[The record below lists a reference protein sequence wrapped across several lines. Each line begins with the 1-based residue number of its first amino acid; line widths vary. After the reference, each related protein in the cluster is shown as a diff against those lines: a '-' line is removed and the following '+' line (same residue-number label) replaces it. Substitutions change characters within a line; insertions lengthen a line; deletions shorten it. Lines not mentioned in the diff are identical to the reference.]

1 VIALA
6 RNRSTSLVAIVAV
19 AIVATVASF
28 IVREPLERAWFL
40 RTAAAATG
48 LDLSIDRLD
57 RDGDAFVLDNLRA
70 SVRGGAASLVASHAR
85 VRMNDH
91 TIAVTLAAPHVSFDP
106 ERYRDADRARVRDAL
121 ASYAG
126 AKSSIVVA
134 VDDGTLGLAHGDTPI
149 ATFETIGGKIVA
161 TTGHVR
167 YDLTAR
173 LVDGDKRYPITGE
186 TRVADDG
193 TDLQHWAADA
203 LPLAAFD
210 ALATPDATFRARS
223 GELRALD
230 IDDGATLHASAQLV
244 GGAFALDTHAF
255 AGLHGRIVVDGT
267 AIGSRKLVGT
277 LDDRPFDFAGEVRDL
292 GSHYRWLRDGS
303 NDLASLATLA
313 TQMASE
319 PRLRDVHLESTAP
332 GLVYGQYDMTG
343 DHGPLAVTMLG
354 VDRREPTLRFGT
366 ALAENHVVSGGER
379 TSAMGV
385 RTHAVGGVNGDYF
398 DIGRTYQP
406 QGMLVKDGALVRG
419 PTDRAALAITDA
431 KAVTF
436 AEFRLGGV
444 VRTKRGTMKITELN
458 DWPSGDVSVI
468 TPDYGKE
475 LAARPGM
482 TFVRLEPVGVGAT
495 HFRVT
500 AVEAATRALPI
511 GFGIG
516 IGALVK
522 TPPPKVGERIDVSY
536 ATTPSIARATTAI
549 GGGPQLLRDGAA
561 IEDPHAPAPDER
573 DYRWPVIA
581 LARTGGDRLLFVAV
595 DGRHPERSVG
605 MTRPEFSELLRR
617 LGATD
622 AMALDSGG
630 SVTLVSRAPGDTN
643 VTVRNV
649 PSDNSAERWVSDGLF
664 LYSDAPTP
672 TIVAPKTE
680 STPVPE
686 ARPTP

>member
-6 RNRSTSLVAIVAV
+6 RTRSSSLVAIVAL
-19 AIVATVASF
+19 AIVATIVGF
-28 IVREPLERAWFL
+28 IVREPLERMWFV
-40 RTAAAATG
+40 RSVAAATG
-48 LDLSIDRLD
+48 LDLTVDRLV
-57 RDGDAFVLDNLRA
+57 RDGDAVVLDNVRA
-70 SVRGGAASLVASHAR
+70 STPGGAASLVAAHAR
-85 VRMNDH
+85 IRMDDR
-91 TIAVTLAAPHVSFDP
+91 TVAVTLVAPHLTFDP
-106 ERYRDADRARVRDAL
+106 DRYRDADRVRARDAL
-121 ASYAG
+121 GSYAHG
-126 AKSSIVVA
+126 RAGIVVS
-134 VDDGTLGLAHGDTPI
+134 VDDGTLAIAHGDTPI
-149 ATFETIGGKIVA
+149 ATFETIAGKVVA
-161 TTGHVR
+161 TTGHVA
-167 YDLTAR
+167 YDLTAQ
-173 LVDGDKRYPITGE
+173 LVDGDKRYPVVGE

-193 TDLQHWAADA
+193 TSVQHWAADA
-203 LPLAAFD
+203 LPLVPFD
-210 ALATPDATFRARS
+210 ALASPDATFRARA
-223 GELRALD
+223 GELRAVD

-244 GGAFALDTHAF
+244 GGTFALGSHTLAR
-255 AGLHGRIVVDGT
+255 LHGRIVVDAS
-267 AIGSRKLVGT
+267 AIGSRKVVGT

-313 TQMASE
+313 AQMASE
-319 PRLRDVHLESTAP
+319 PRLRDVHLEATAP
-332 GLVYGQYDMTG
+332 GLVYGQYDITG

-354 VDRREPTLRFGT
+354 VDPREPTLRFGT
-366 ALAENHVVSGGER
+366 GLAENHVVSGGER
-379 TSAMGV
+379 TSAIGV

-436 AEFRLGGV
+436 AEFHLAGS
-444 VRTKRGTMKITELN
+444 VRTKRGTMKITEFN
-458 DWPSGDVSVI
+458 DWPSGAVSVI

-482 TFVRLEPVGVGAT
+482 TFVRLEPLGVGAT
-495 HFRVT
+495 HFRVA
-500 AVEAATRALPI
+500 AVEAATHALPSA
-511 GFGIG
+511 FGIG
-516 IGALVK
+516 IGPLVK
-522 TPPPKVGERIDVSY
+522 IPPPHVGEHVEISY
-536 ATTPSIARATTAI
+536 ATVPSIARATTAI
-549 GGGPQLLRDGAA
+549 GGGPLLLRDGAA
-561 IEDPHAPAPDER
+561 IEDRHAPAPDER
-573 DYRWPVIA
+573 NYRWPVIA
-581 LARTGGDRLLFVAV
+581 LARTHGDRLLFVAV

-605 MTRPEFSELLRR
+605 MTRPEFSDLLLR

-649 PSDNSAERWVSDGLF
+649 PSDNSAERWVSDALF
-664 LYSDAPTP
+664 VYSDASAP
-672 TIVAPKTE
+672 TIVAPKAE